1 MATNNLEHA
10 NNDSLPLTTATQLAS
25 DSVTSLSRRSSRRAS
40 ISRNKTISQQ
50 DTNNPD
56 PATAATFKEN
66 SGDASSSLELP
77 EKRYVPLKGGGD
89 AEPTAHTLLQKI
101 KKTNDT
107 SASSSLI
114 RRKSASASALISE
127 SGKTDAATTSQQ
139 AVTPGEKKSRKP
151 QTLKLNISNS
161 SLKDLMNDGS
171 ASDISKE
178 AASNTKMNDIVSD
191 SNMPVRKPSKKKSKS
206 GSDLSISKKKKKE
219 RNEIDSPSMDELA
232 SPLKSALSSSLP
244 KSNEDPGLKIGEM
257 ERRLDEITSD
267 TLLKKVRIGGETA
280 GESTDESG
288 VAKSKKKKK
297 SKKLAKAKSH
307 AENLIGKSNTKE
319 SSAQVS
325 AKEEASKESGST
337 STSAESLENSY
348 ENSIVSLHI
357 FKTDSLIS
365 EMNLKHPLVQIHV
378 LDVNTGLYLSKSD
391 HGRLVTSAR
400 EPANITYILPTITK
414 V

>member
-10 NNDSLPLTTATQLAS
+10 NNDSLPLATGTQLAS

-40 ISRNKTISQQ
+40 ISRNKTLSQQ
-50 DTNNPD
+50 DTNNSD
-56 PATAATFKEN
+56 PATAATFKEDF
-66 SGDASSSLELP
+66 GEVPSSLELP

-89 AEPTAHTLLQKI
+89 AEPTAPTLLQKI
-101 KKTNDT
+101 KKTKDK

-114 RRKSASASALISE
+114 RRKSASASALISD
-127 SGKTDAATTSQQ
+127 SGKTDAATASSD
-139 AVTPGEKKSRKP
+139 EKKSRKP

-171 ASDISKE
+171 SSDINKE
-178 AASNTKMNDIVSD
+178 VASNTKMNDIVSD

-219 RNEIDSPSMDELA
+219 RNDIGSPSMDELA
-232 SPLKSALSSSLP
+232 SPLKSALSSSIP
-244 KSNEDPGLKIGEM
+244 KSAKNDDPGLKIGEM

-267 TLLKKVRIGGETA
+267 ALKKVRLGGETA

-297 SKKLAKAKSH
+297 SKKSAKTKSH
-307 AENLIGKSNTKE
+307 AENFIGKPNTKE
-319 SSAQVS
+319 SSSAQD
-325 AKEEASKESGST
+325 EASKQPAST
-337 STSAESLENSY
+337 SSSAESLENSY

-378 LDVNTGLYLSKSD
+378 LDVNTGLYWSKSD